1 MANAASWFMF
11 FLGIAHIVF
20 GLVRFSG
27 PVADAVSAGFIGQ
40 FAEPEVRRTAFWFLI
55 FGPLLMLA
63 GQVGM
68 HAVALGDLALL
79 RIVGI
84 YAFATAVLGVAAFPQ
99 SPFWA
104 PLVVAPALI
113 AAGYGWIPLT

>member
-20 GLVRFSG
+20 GLVRYKG
-27 PVADAVSAGFIGQ
+27 PVADAVTAGFVGK
-40 FAEPEVRRTAFWFLI
+40 FAAPEVRRTAFWFLI

-63 GQVGM
+63 GQVGV
-68 HAVALGDLALL
+68 HAVAQSDLVLL
-79 RIVGI
+79 RLLGI
-84 YAFATAVLGVAAFPQ
+84 YAFITAVLGAAAFPK

-104 PLVVAPALI
+104 PLVVAPVLI
-113 AAGYGWIPLT
+113 AVGYGWLPLA

>member
-20 GLVRFSG
+20 GLVKFG
-27 PVADAVSAGFIGQ
+27 EPVADAVSAGLIGQ
-40 FAEPEVRRTAFWFLI
+40 FSEPELRRIAFWFLI

-63 GQVGM
+63 GQVGI
-68 HAVALGDLALL
+68 HAVAKGDLALL
-79 RIVGI
+79 KILGI

-104 PLVVAPALI
+104 PLLVAPVLI
-113 AAGYGWIPLT
+113 AVGYGRLPL